1 MDTEIIAKKFV
12 QKIIQKALNL
22 HKKVRWADK
31 IIHEKVIYYIG
42 NNNRLR
48 PVKSQKSVNSSTKS
62 SNKLVRT
69 KTIRINLPKS
79 GTYNLDT
86 LNNLKLEL
94 ENLKKLKAIKEKC
107 G

>member
-12 QKIIQKALNL
+12 QKIIQKALKL
-22 HKKVRWADK
+22 HKKVRWADE

-42 NNNRLR
+42 KNNRLR
-48 PVKSQKSVNSSTKS
+48 PVKPQKSTKP

-69 KTIRINLPKS
+69 KPKRINLPTS

-86 LNNLKLEL
+86 LNNLKVEL
-94 ENLKKLKAIKEKC
+94 ENLKKLKTIK
-107 G
+107 

>member
-12 QKIIQKALNL
+12 QKIIQNVLKM

-31 IIHEKVIYYIG
+31 IIHEKVIYYISKH
-42 NNNRLR
+42 NRLR
-48 PVKSQKSVNSSTKS
+48 PVKPQKSTKS
-62 SNKLVRT
+62 SDKLVRT
-69 KTIRINLPKS
+69 KTIRINLPTS

-86 LNNLKLEL
+86 LNNLKVEL
-94 ENLKKLKAIKEKC
+94 ENLKKLKAIREKC

>member
-1 MDTEIIAKKFV
+1 MDTEIIAKKFI
-12 QKIIQKALNL
+12 QKIIQKALKL

-42 NNNRLR
+42 KHNRLR
-48 PVKSQKSVNSSTKS
+48 PVKPQKSVNSSTKS

-69 KTIRINLPKS
+69 KPKINLPKS
-79 GTYNLDT
+79 GSYNLDT
-86 LNNLKLEL
+86 LNNLKVEL